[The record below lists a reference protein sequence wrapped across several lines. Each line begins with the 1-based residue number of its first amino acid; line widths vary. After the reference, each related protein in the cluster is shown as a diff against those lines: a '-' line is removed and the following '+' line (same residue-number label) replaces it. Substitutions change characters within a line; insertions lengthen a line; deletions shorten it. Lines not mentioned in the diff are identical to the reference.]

1 MVLVQRKGVTMKDPP
16 SDVFLRRARIKN
28 LIRRTA
34 FVCIIVAL
42 VYSLAAVVYSTKVI
56 YKVKLNYAVILEQF
70 GGKRQA
76 ITEVGWH
83 YRLPFFTR
91 LEKEVPL
98 MNQNM
103 YLGGSPDPLKI
114 ISRENVA
121 LWTSALMTFKIKDLK
136 VWGIEN
142 LSPETLLQGDF
153 DGIAKDT
160 LQAQEVNKLISE
172 REKIKEE
179 IFQAL
184 KDRPINKAG
193 PTIEDKYGIEV
204 VSFVLNE
211 TRFGDKLVEATEEKK
226 RRQLIAEAENY
237 AADQEAD
244 RIKKL
249 YKAYLTGIQSLHLAL
264 GGSEKQSVHPALL
277 EFLSQ
282 QKWAT
287 AYEKNQSEQK
297 TFVLHKSDRAPSLTL
312 PAAEDKG
319 IPKK

>member
-1 MVLVQRKGVTMKDPP
+1 MKDE
-16 SDVFLRRARIKN
+16 SSRVFLQRARVIT
-28 LIRRTA
+28 LIRRIA
-34 FVCIIVAL
+34 FIFVIVAL
-42 VYSLAAVVYSTKVI
+42 FYSLVAAVYSTKVI

-70 GGKRQA
+70 GGQRLA
-76 ITEVGWH
+76 VTDIGWH
-83 YRLPFFTR
+83 YRLPFFTK

-98 MNQNM
+98 MNQNL
-103 YLGGSPDPLKI
+103 YLGGDIAPIKI
-114 ISRENVA
+114 ISKENVA
-121 LWTSALMTFKIKDLK
+121 LWTSALMTFKIKDLY

-142 LSPETLLQGDF
+142 FSPEILLQGDF

-160 LQAQEVNKLISE
+160 LQAQEVNNLISE
-172 REKIKEE
+172 REKIKEI

-184 KDRPINKAG
+184 KNRPINKDG
-193 PTIEDKYGIEV
+193 PTIESKYGIEV

-226 RRQLIAEAENY
+226 RRQLIAEADNY

-249 YKAYLTGIQSLHLAL
+249 YKAYLEGISSLHSAL
-264 GGSEKQSVHPALL
+264 GGSDKQGVNPALF

-297 TFVLHKSDRAPSLTL
+297 TFVLHGAGQTPSLTL
-312 PAAEDKG
+312 PQLLNNRIKAPIKKG
-319 IPKK
+319 NNVEP